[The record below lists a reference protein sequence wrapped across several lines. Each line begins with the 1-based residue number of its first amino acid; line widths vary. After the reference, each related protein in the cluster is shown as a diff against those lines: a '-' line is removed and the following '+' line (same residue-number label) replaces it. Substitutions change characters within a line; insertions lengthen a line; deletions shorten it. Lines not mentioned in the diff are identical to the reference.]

1 MSTPEKPEPKNQLPS
16 GIADR
21 RPWPMWPIALAI
33 VLFMGVYTWINL
45 EYRKDGEAFEPFQAM
60 MDRKN
65 AIVEKNFYDWYSIKT
80 DRTSTEV
87 TLDSPASP
95 TSQAYPDALD
105 LVVPEQLK
113 YYMAGRPVLVPG
125 FIKTESP
132 DSLTPGE
139 PLPIR
144 IHVPAPLASHELLHL
159 LSFYKEGELYILA
172 TLYAEKMED
181 VDQSLLTGEPAPA
194 TFLIPT
200 DPMATESISVS
211 FINQDR
217 LAQWKI
223 ENLDPSKAVVEE
235 DENAD
240 GTDEAAP

>member
-1 MSTPEKPEPKNQLPS
+1 MSAPNKPEPKNQLPS

-21 RPWPMWPIALAI
+21 KPWPLWPIALAI
-33 VLFMGVYTWINL
+33 LLFMGVYTWINL
-45 EYRKDGEAFEPFQAM
+45 EYRKEGKAFEPFQAM

-80 DRTSTEV
+80 DRAAGPV
-87 TLDSPASP
+87 PIASPASS
-95 TSQAYPDALD
+95 TSQAYPDALER
-105 LVVPEQLK
+105 VIPEQLK
-113 YYMAGRPVLVPG
+113 YYMAGKPVLVPG

-159 LSFYKEGELYILA
+159 LSFYKEGELFILA

-181 VDQSLLTGEPAPA
+181 VDPDLLVGDPKPA

-200 DPMATESISVS
+200 DPMAAETIAVS

-217 LAQWKI
+217 LAQWTI
-223 ENLDPSKAVVEE
+223 QNLDPSKAVVEE
-235 DENAD
+235 E
-240 GTDEAAP
+240 EAEPSAAAAN